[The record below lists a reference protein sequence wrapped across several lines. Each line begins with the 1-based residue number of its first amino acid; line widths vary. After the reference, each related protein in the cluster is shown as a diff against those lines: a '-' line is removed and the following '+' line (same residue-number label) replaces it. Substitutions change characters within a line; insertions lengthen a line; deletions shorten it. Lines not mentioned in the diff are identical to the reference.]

1 VQEDD
6 LEMIEGFYNQQLEMA
21 HKRLYELIQQLIQLV
36 RQISPPTFG
45 CSPST
50 RADVVWCALCDV
62 CRI

>member
-36 RQISPPTFG
+36 RQIIS
-45 CSPST
+45 SNV
-50 RADVVWCALCDV
+50 RLLAVDA
-62 CRI
+62 R